1 MDPVDGAL
9 PISVTLSAAEWNQV
23 LDLVANGPWR
33 AVDPLM
39 KAISKQVFEAASL
52 AARPPAA
59 ALNGAEGAHVSD

>member
-9 PISVTLSAAEWNQV
+9 PISVTLSAADWNQV

-39 KAISKQVFEAASL
+39 KAISKQVFEAASI
-52 AARPPAA
+52 AARPAVVR
-59 ALNGAEGAHVSD
+59 NGAEGTHVSD